1 MWQHKKVYETVGH
14 WLSTESVLSQIWRD
28 RDETVGHNI
37 STESNMKRS
46 REQYYI
52 YKYQSKDNYDH
63 YIMLHLHRGRGQ
75 DP

>member
-1 MWQHKKVYETVGH
+1 MWQNKKAY
-14 WLSTESVLSQIWRD
+14 
-28 RDETVGHNI
+28 ETVGHNI